1 MSQHLDSDQINR
13 LWQHAAHSQN
23 RFDNRLNFFL
33 VFESVLLGVVGVLY
47 SRPSPAK
54 IMLIALICLGFVLTV
69 FWGYIQA
76 RERYL
81 LNDLEA
87 QLKEVA
93 HFFHITLGIWSSFT
107 CCGYMDS
114 TLHLYCKY
122 LKSSRLVT
130 SIANSSPP
138 KGTVSAPPVAV
149 RSASQ
154 PTVQQSHRE
163 SRQVLCHTG
172 LP

>member
-13 LWQHAAHSQN
+13 LWQHASHSQN

-54 IMLIALICLGFVLTV
+54 VVLIALICLGFVLTA
-69 FWGYIQA
+69 FWEYIQA

-81 LNDLEA
+81 LNDLET

-93 HFFHITLGIWSSFT
+93 PEYRETVMRRERMKWPISSTALLAYGVPALVALIWIVHFIF
-107 CCGYMDS
+107 
-114 TLHLYCKY
+114 
-122 LKSSRLVT
+122 
-130 SIANSSPP
+130 
-138 KGTVSAPPVAV
+138 
-149 RSASQ
+149 SAS
-154 PTVQQSHRE
+154 T
-163 SRQVLCHTG
+163 
-172 LP
+172 

>member
-47 SRPSPAK
+47 SKTSSAK
-54 IMLIALICLGFVLTV
+54 MIVIALICLGFVLTA
-69 FWGYIQA
+69 FWGYVQA

-87 QLKEVA
+87 QLQEVA
-93 HFFHITLGIWSSFT
+93 PEYRETMMRRERVKWPISSTSLLAYGVPSLVALIWIVLFIFT
-107 CCGYMDS
+107 AS
-114 TLHLYCKY
+114 T
-122 LKSSRLVT
+122 
-130 SIANSSPP
+130 
-138 KGTVSAPPVAV
+138 
-149 RSASQ
+149 
-154 PTVQQSHRE
+154 
-163 SRQVLCHTG
+163 
-172 LP
+172 

>member
-33 VFESVLLGVVGVLY
+33 VFESVFLGVVGVLY
-47 SRPSPAK
+47 SRPSSAK
-54 IMLIALICLGFVLTV
+54 IILIALICLGFVLTA

-81 LNDLEA
+81 LNDLET

-93 HFFHITLGIWSSFT
+93 PEYRETMMRRERAKWPISSTSLLAYGVPALVALMWIVLFIFT
-107 CCGYMDS
+107 A
-114 TLHLYCKY
+114 
-122 LKSSRLVT
+122 
-130 SIANSSPP
+130 SI
-138 KGTVSAPPVAV
+138 
-149 RSASQ
+149 
-154 PTVQQSHRE
+154 
-163 SRQVLCHTG
+163 
-172 LP
+172 

>member
-13 LWQHAAHSQN
+13 LWQHAAHSQS

-54 IMLIALICLGFVLTV
+54 VVLIALICLGFVLTA
-69 FWGYIQA
+69 FWEYIQA

-81 LNDLEA
+81 LNDLET

-93 HFFHITLGIWSSFT
+93 PEYRETVMRRERARWPISSTALLAYGVPALVALIWIVLFIFAA
-107 CCGYMDS
+107 S
-114 TLHLYCKY
+114 T
-122 LKSSRLVT
+122 
-130 SIANSSPP
+130 
-138 KGTVSAPPVAV
+138 
-149 RSASQ
+149 
-154 PTVQQSHRE
+154 
-163 SRQVLCHTG
+163 
-172 LP
+172 

>member
-54 IMLIALICLGFVLTV
+54 IMLIALICLGFVLTF

-93 HFFHITLGIWSSFT
+93 PEYRETMMRRERTKWPIS
-107 CCGYMDS
+107 S
-114 TLHLYCKY
+114 TLLLAYGVP
-122 LKSSRLVT
+122 SLVAIIWIVLFFFT
-130 SIANSSPP
+130 
-138 KGTVSAPPVAV
+138 
-149 RSASQ
+149 AS
-154 PTVQQSHRE
+154 T
-163 SRQVLCHTG
+163 
-172 LP
+172 

>member
-13 LWQHAAHSQN
+13 LWQHAAHTQN

-54 IMLIALICLGFVLTV
+54 VVLIALICLGFVLTA
-69 FWGYIQA
+69 FWEYIQA

-81 LNDLEA
+81 LDDLET

-93 HFFHITLGIWSSFT
+93 PEYQETVMRRERMKWPLSSTALLAYGVPALVALIWVVLFIFAA
-107 CCGYMDS
+107 S
-114 TLHLYCKY
+114 T
-122 LKSSRLVT
+122 
-130 SIANSSPP
+130 
-138 KGTVSAPPVAV
+138 
-149 RSASQ
+149 
-154 PTVQQSHRE
+154 
-163 SRQVLCHTG
+163 
-172 LP
+172 